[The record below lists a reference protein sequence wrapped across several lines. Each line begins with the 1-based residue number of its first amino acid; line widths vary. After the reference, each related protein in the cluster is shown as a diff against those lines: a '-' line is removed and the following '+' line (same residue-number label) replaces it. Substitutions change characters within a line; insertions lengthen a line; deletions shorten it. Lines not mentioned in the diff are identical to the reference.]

1 MRKRSFIAALSACLL
16 GAATPAL
23 PQAADGP
30 QYNVEII
37 VFRTA
42 STAASA
48 ADAAGIGGGRAS
60 MGSVDGDAAGSSG
73 SARFIR
79 ALPASAFQL
88 NDAEQRMKTSGAYRP
103 LVHAA
108 WTQTPSPWGSRSGLP
123 LSRLGAEGEGL
134 SGSAYLERGQYLHV
148 GFNVS
153 YNGATISEIRRVR
166 LGEKTYFDNPNFGIL
181 AVVTAAR

>member
-1 MRKRSFIAALSACLL
+1 MRKRTFMAALGACLVGMSL
-16 GAATPAL
+16 PVL

-30 QYNVEII
+30 AYNVEII

-42 STAASA
+42 STAASG
-48 ADAAGIGGGRAS
+48 ADAAGLGSSRAALS
-60 MGSVDGDAAGSSG
+60 SDGDAGGSGG
-73 SARFIR
+73 SARFLR
-79 ALPASAFQL
+79 ALPASAFLL
-88 NDAEQRMKTSGAYRP
+88 NDAEQKLKASGAYRP

-108 WTQTPSPWGSRSGLP
+108 WAQTPSPWGSRSGLP

-134 SGSAYLERGQYLHV
+134 SGAAYLERGQYLHV
-148 GFNVS
+148 GFNVT